1 MCLFWKPINRTGK
14 HNTFYII
21 KMLLMNLAGETC
33 PGVRIFLYCCL
44 TSSRVIFVDIKK
56 AVRGLTCFV
65 ILFYI
70 AMIGVIYISSRLF
83 MLSG

>member
-1 MCLFWKPINRTGK
+1 
-14 HNTFYII
+14 
-21 KMLLMNLAGETC
+21 MLLMNLASETC

-44 TSSRVIFVDIKK
+44 TSSRVIFVGIKK
-56 AVRGLTCFV
+56 ALRGLTCFA

-70 AMIGVIYISSRLF
+70 AMIGVINISSRLF